1 MVGFVGLHGLISDR
15 RLRCL
20 ARCSIRAE
28 DEDGNGSDDRLPAAW
43 PMLNRHI
50 TGDVTARTIAANGE
64 VSCRVVTATGLVNA
78 AASVQKTSPVASAA
92 LGRAMICGLLLS
104 AGKKEGETVQ
114 LELRGDGPLKT
125 TVAISNGRGEVR
137 GYVGDPSVVLPPNSE
152 GHLDVGKAVGRGI
165 LAVVRNHPM
174 WKNPYTGL
182 TTIVS
187 GEVAEDVASYLA
199 DSEQTPSALGAGVLV
214 DKKGEVL
221 AAGGFLVSMLPGA
234 TEDSIR
240 IVEQNVQSLNM
251 TPTELIRSGMSAAD
265 ITGKLMKGL
274 DPLEV
279 CSSQSYCMQELGLA
293 PNCPQAALKSSN
305 WLQPFRMIER
315 ERLLTEKA
323 LNGLNA
329 PQVAEGYPKYYCSCG
344 RDRVRR
350 TVVLLGRK
358 DIEELIAEQGHV
370 EATCEF
376 CKRCYK
382 LSPEEAM
389 DALNAAAL

>member
-1 MVGFVGLHGLISDR
+1 VLNNPAEQPRVELGCLGTERFFGKMVGFVGLHGLISDR

-279 CSSQSYCMQELGLA
+279 
-293 PNCPQAALKSSN
+293 
-305 WLQPFRMIER
+305 
-315 ERLLTEKA
+315 
-323 LNGLNA
+323 
-329 PQVAEGYPKYYCSCG
+329 AEGYPKYYCSCG